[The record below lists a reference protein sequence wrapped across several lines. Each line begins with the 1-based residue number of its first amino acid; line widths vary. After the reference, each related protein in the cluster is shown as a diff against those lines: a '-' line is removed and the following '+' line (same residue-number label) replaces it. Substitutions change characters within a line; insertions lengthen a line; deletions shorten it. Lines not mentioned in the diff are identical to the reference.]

1 MDFSEDMYVQPDLSL
16 LKEGTATDLSGLT
29 RPIFDVNVR
38 IGEDSP
44 KEKLGYS
51 WEAVSMTTRSLEI
64 QLNFE
69 IPSYVSMEDEVEVL
83 EIQINGG

>member
-16 LKEGTATDLSGLT
+16 LKEGTATDLSGVT

-51 WEAVSMTTRSLEI
+51 WEVVSMTLRSLEI

-69 IPSYVSMEDEVEVL
+69 NPSYVSMADEAEVL
-83 EIQINGG
+83 EI